1 MKDTVNNPH
10 NGSSFDDFLQ
20 EESLYEECSLIAIKQ
35 VLARQVMEKM
45 KQLSLTKIEM
55 AEQMQ
60 TSQEKL
66 EELLDTSKTEVSL
79 DTIQKAAS
87 LLGRQLKIELV

>member
-10 NGSSFDDFLQ
+10 NGSSFDDFLK
-20 EESLYEECSLIAIKQ
+20 EESLYEECSLIAIKR
-35 VLARQVMEKM
+35 VLARQVMEKR
-45 KQLSLTKIEM
+45 KQFSLTKIEI

-66 EELLDTSKTEVSL
+66 EIITLP
-79 DTIQKAAS
+79 
-87 LLGRQLKIELV
+87 